1 MTYIQLGIYQP
12 LQRMYQNEYTIYK
25 RTNTP
30 VSFEVHYAYGILESC
45 FLYQLT
51 AEFRILLQPVA

>member
-1 MTYIQLGIYQP
+1 
-12 LQRMYQNEYTIYK
+12 MYQNEYTIYK

-51 AEFRILLQPVA
+51 DEFRILLQPVA